1 MGDYQKGQ
9 DRVKVQEVMNSVW
22 DWLYL
27 RCLKES
33 WVWATAGRLDW
44 RQRLEDQSVG
54 GNTNQ
59 QCGWHFFS
67 PTPRAEQV
75 SEIMCLCI
83 CLSSGER
90 RLSLR
95 LWGASPFKERKG
107 DWKELSEYQE
117 VGKTMY
123 RDPRWRKGRSA
134 VSNAAE
140 MTNRMWTEVVWCWG
154 GYWHPW
160 RKKFLGGRRGGGQIT
175 VCKAKNGRGH
185 GT

>member
-59 QCGWHFFS
+59 QCG
-67 PTPRAEQV
+67 
-75 SEIMCLCI
+75 
-83 CLSSGER
+83 
-90 RLSLR
+90 
-95 LWGASPFKERKG
+95 
-107 DWKELSEYQE
+107 
-117 VGKTMY
+117 
-123 RDPRWRKGRSA
+123 
-134 VSNAAE
+134 
-140 MTNRMWTEVVWCWG
+140 
-154 GYWHPW
+154 
-160 RKKFLGGRRGGGQIT
+160 
-175 VCKAKNGRGH
+175 
-185 GT
+185 